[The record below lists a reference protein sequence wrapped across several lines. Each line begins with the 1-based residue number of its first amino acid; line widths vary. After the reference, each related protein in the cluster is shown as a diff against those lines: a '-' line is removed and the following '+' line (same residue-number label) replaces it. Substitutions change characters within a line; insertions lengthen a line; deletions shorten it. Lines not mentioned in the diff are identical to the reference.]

1 MSSWEPR
8 ERVANANAPTDD
20 DDGKKRGCHL
30 PSGRVLGAGVRETRC
45 GEAGGGPPGTM
56 GAMLWPCGTAI
67 GEGPRGEREGWGE
80 VVVGCG
86 PLSLVVNVSDLT
98 LVPVSHLTAAMRC
111 AQLNGA
117 DGSSGRVRC
126 RRRKLVM
133 VQLLNMDVGS
143 FFLPLGEARLG
154 GVLNADRSQGRKFP
168 CEGSQRRAV
177 GSVAGIRIMCWFA
190 RRARQ
195 RRLVFSFGFLQSG
208 SELQVCVVCP
218 RKPENMARPLQQ
230 TRQVPSP
237 PAVRLSA
244 LSVARRG
251 WPWKG
256 RPRASAPGSA
266 LGKRKK

>member
-1 MSSWEPR
+1 MTARNED
-8 ERVANANAPTDD
+8 AI
-20 DDGKKRGCHL
+20 CHL
-30 PSGRVLGAGVRETRC
+30 AECWALGCGKQGV
-45 GEAGGGPPGTM
+45 AKPGGGPQEPW
-56 GAMLWPCGTAI
+56 APCC
-67 GEGPRGEREGWGE
+67 GPVGRWDGDWRGPEGEREGWGE